1 MIFSPMVLNVMG
13 FKVNVIDRSGTLNIG
28 TLQQI
33 DYFLS
38 VKQNQG
44 FGEENGDIAPIYLPI
59 SSVFDPDVSDSNSWK
74 NSVV

>member
-1 MIFSPMVLNVMG
+1 MIFSPMVVNIMG
-13 FKVNVIDRSGTLNIG
+13 FKVNVIDRSGTFNVG

-38 VKQNQG
+38 IKQNQG
-44 FGEENGDIAPIYLPI
+44 FGEENGDLAPIYIPI
-59 SSVFDPDVSDSNSWK
+59 SSVLDSDLTDSNSIK

>member
-13 FKVNVIDRSGTLNIG
+13 FKVNVIDRSGTFSIG

-44 FGEENGDIAPIYLPI
+44 FGEENGDIAPIYIPI
-59 SSVFDPDVSDSNSWK
+59 SSVFDADVTDSNSIK
-74 NSVV
+74 NSII